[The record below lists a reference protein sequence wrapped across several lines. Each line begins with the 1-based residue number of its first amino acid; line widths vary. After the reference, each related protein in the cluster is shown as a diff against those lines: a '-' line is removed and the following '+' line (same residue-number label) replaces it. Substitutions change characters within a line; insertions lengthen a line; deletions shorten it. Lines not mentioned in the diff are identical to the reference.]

1 MRIWNLRIAT
11 VDMVLWDD
19 TRIVPHNSQLWAVYS
34 AHGVAT
40 GTTEYVTMAEK
51 FASDT
56 CKCYTQ
62 QKRHCSLTKIPVMR
76 AAEIINYLY
85 PK

>member
-1 MRIWNLRIAT
+1 VTAASNG
-11 VDMVLWDD
+11 
-19 TRIVPHNSQLWAVYS
+19 QYS

-62 QKRHCSLTKIPVMR
+62 QKALFPYRDPCHVSCRNHKLSLP
-76 AAEIINYLY
+76 
-85 PK
+85 